1 MIHLTFLTAFEMW
14 AKHQQSGALKS
25 STSVRELASTV
36 RLQDPKQYDSPLARL
51 PHSRALSVSP
61 CYQRGDTHTPPCT
74 AASAHRCQRLQ
85 DNQQIRT
92 LIAHCSPATDN
103 LNTDTTEGKNK
114 KPQASPAGYC
124 LSQGHTKY
132 HVLKGS
138 RSSEGLAAPKAQ
150 RLQK

>member
-124 LSQGHTKY
+124 LSP
-132 HVLKGS
+132 GS
-138 RSSEGLAAPKAQ
+138 HQIPRAERKQKQRGLGST
-150 RLQK
+150 